1 MISYSIDNVSIEAPD
16 AFQFAFG
23 VIPLRCTWATNA
35 TSVKYIE
42 LNIETNGGTPYKQ
55 YYDQRTPVLR
65 DGSYFCAFDLS
76 AFARAAMSDDPQP
89 FATGGVTLTR
99 SFIYRLTI
107 YYVNGTSTMGSDYT
121 FRAIWGSINVDEVFN
136 DDTIVHYWQGFPSFA
151 NAYFPSGTNTLTRRV
166 GSSTSSQTISGN
178 GIRAFSLNGSG
189 GVADEITISST
200 QDAKFVLDKSFGIV
214 AASTAPRYKTIR
226 VIKHLESCGG
236 VYLQWVDKQGI
247 ARFWV
252 FKRGREQYQ
261 VSNSSSSM
269 RNDIEFGAANGYNGT
284 GIIIENKDAVKKIQI
299 GYPGATKDDIKILRS
314 LLSSPYVEM
323 LLDGENGG
331 YARVTIAAATTT
343 FSQATLQDFT
353 ATIVLP
359 KEEIQS
365 L

>member
-89 FATGGVTLTR
+89 FSIAGVVLTR

-121 FRAIWGSINVDEVFN
+121 FRAFWGSINTDEVFN
-136 DDTIVHYWQGFPSFA
+136 DDIVAHYWRGYPSFVSA
-151 NAYFPSGTNTLTRRV
+151 FFPSGTNTITRRV
-166 GSSTSSQTISGN
+166 GASTSSRTMSGI
-178 GIRAFSLNGSG
+178 GIRVISIDSSD
-189 GVADEITISST
+189 GVADEITISSS
-200 QDAKFVLDKSFGIV
+200 QDAKFILS
-214 AASTAPRYKTIR
+214 ASYGVTTAPVSPRTKTIR
-226 VIKHLESCGG
+226 VIKHIESNCDG
-236 VYLQWVDKQGI
+236 VFLRWVDKQGF

-252 FKRGREQYQ
+252 FKKGREQYQ
-261 VSNSSSSM
+261 VSNSSSSL

-284 GIIIENKDAVKKIQI
+284 GILVEGKESTNKIQI
-299 GYPGATKDDIKILRS
+299 GYPGATKDDIKILKS

-323 LLDGENGG
+323 RTYSG
-331 YARVTIAAATTT
+331 YARVTIATATTT

-353 ATIVLP
+353 ATIILP